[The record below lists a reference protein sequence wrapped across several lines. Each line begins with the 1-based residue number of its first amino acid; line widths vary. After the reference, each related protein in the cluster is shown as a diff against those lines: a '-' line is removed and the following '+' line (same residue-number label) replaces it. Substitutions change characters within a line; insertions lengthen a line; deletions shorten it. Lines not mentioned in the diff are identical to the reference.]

1 MSSDR
6 EENPIDQEEEQFIV
20 PDSSEDEDY
29 KEGDKGF
36 GKEDSDPDHS
46 IDSKDVDV
54 PREPRQSKH
63 KSKDSKK
70 SKKDKKEKKSKK
82 DKKHK
87 KSHNEK
93 KTDSV
98 PQTGEKPPTPAS
110 ASKKRRLKKGADIE
124 TLEAEVKD
132 GE

>member
-1 MSSDR
+1 M
-6 EENPIDQEEEQFIV
+6 EQFIA

-54 PREPRQSKH
+54 PRESRTSKH

-87 KSHNEK
+87 SRREKGEK
-93 KTDSV
+93 KADDSV
-98 PQTGEKPPTPAS
+98 PQTGEEPPTPAS

-124 TLEAEVKD
+124 SLEAEVKD
-132 GE
+132 GEQKRQKMS